1 MLHNDTLELK
11 GSLKVELFDEYGVLK
26 AERFVENL
34 IVTVGKNGITEQL
47 LAAPS
52 SPGKPTHM
60 AVGTGAVAPAAGDTV
75 LGTES
80 ARVALTTKTRSTN
93 VLTLVGDYPAGTAT
107 ATLTEAGVFDA
118 GAAGNMY
125 SRATYTGIP
134 KGASDTLKV
143 TWTWTIG

>member
-1 MLHNDTLELK
+1 MLHDTLTIK
-11 GSLKVELFDEYGVLK
+11 GSCKVELFDKDGVL
-26 AERFVENL
+26 ADERFVDNL

-60 AVGTGAVAPAAGDTV
+60 AVGTGAVAPAAGDTA

-80 ARVALTTKTRSTN
+80 ARVAFTSKSRAAN
-93 VLTLVGDYPAGTAT
+93 VLTLVGDYAAGVAT

-118 GAAGNMY
+118 ASVGNLY
-125 SRATYTGIP
+125 SRATFTGIP